1 MSLQKILN
9 ELKKLNI
16 TGISDDTRY
25 LQAGELFVV
34 RKGQQHSG
42 EDFIPEAI
50 KLGARAVLAEA
61 HHDLDVPVLVSKKLK
76 KSFRNSSSAFMIIP
90 ITNCA

>member
-1 MSLQKILN
+1 MSLRKILN

-50 KLGARAVLAEA
+50 KLGARAVLAGGA
-61 HHDLDVPVLVSKKLK
+61 S
-76 KSFRNSSSAFMIIP
+76 
-90 ITNCA
+90 